1 MTDGLANYASPILRA
16 AVFRQLHPDAHI
28 TYTVVP
34 IEEAF
39 PEGHR
44 DYEGKATQAIRC
56 EIVWP
61 DGRYVVA
68 HKEMDLQERKRDGK
82 TVAVPQTP
90 EQLAKDETKA
100 LGRAL
105 RDLGIPQRLTE
116 LQTLMRWLVALR
128 GGETKPQPAA
138 RQQSTTGS
146 AWPPDSSDPS
156 SSEDDSPDAGADE
169 PTAEQVLAQK
179 FSQLNGADKVAVS
192 AHARSLGVANIMRA
206 GDHAEA
212 LIAYIE
218 SSAWL
223 TAEPDAET
231 EATSEPARAPL
242 GSRARPKP
250 NDKEG
255 EPF

>member
-1 MTDGLANYASPILRA
+1 MNGGLENYASPILRA

-28 TYTVVP
+28 SYTVVP
-34 IEEAF
+34 IEDAF

-56 EIVWP
+56 EIIWP

-68 HKEMDLQERKRDGK
+68 HKEMDLFERGK
-82 TVAVPQTP
+82 PVPQTP

-128 GGETKPQPAA
+128 GGEPKPQPAT
-138 RQQSTTGS
+138 RQQSTGS
-146 AWPPDSSDPS
+146 AWPPDSSDAS
-156 SSEDDSPDAGADE
+156 SSDDDSPDAGADE
-169 PTAEQVLAQK
+169 PTAEQVLAQR
-179 FSQLNGADKVAVS
+179 FGQLNGADKVAVS

-206 GDHAEA
+206 GEHAEA

-250 NDKEG
+250 NDPRG